1 MDNVK
6 AIRKF
11 TFSKQGKKEEGGIE
25 TLNEDCVYLQ
35 DDFGFVLDGATGL
48 TNDNVTPEKSDA
60 RWFTR
65 EFTRFLT
72 ENLGDKTQTIQSILK
87 KGILE
92 VNTKFNSYCGE
103 KEIKVKPSSTI
114 ALFRINKNEVEFF
127 VLGDCV
133 FLIRDINNNVK
144 ELTTNDLSR
153 LDAQNIKT
161 LIKRAKE
168 NNVYIVDARPLVN
181 DELIRARLSQN
192 TKGGYWTLSD
202 SIEAIDNGLYAKMNI
217 NEIKQIIAMSDG
229 FSQIFDL
236 FKLYTAKEFA
246 DQIQS
251 GKPIEELYMEL
262 YNAQEQDNTCNNY
275 PRFKLRDDTTL
286 FNIEF

>member
-1 MDNVK
+1 MTDIK
-6 AIRKF
+6 PIKKI
-11 TFSKQGKKEEGGIE
+11 TFSKQGKKEDGEIE

-65 EFTRFLT
+65 EFTHFLA
-72 ENLGDKTQTIQSILK
+72 ENLKDKNKTIQNILK
-87 KGILE
+87 EGIAKI
-92 VNTKFNSYCGE
+92 NAKFNSFCGS

-114 ALFRINKNEVEFF
+114 ALFRINNNDIEFF

-133 FLIRDINNNVK
+133 FLIRDNDNKIQV
-144 ELTTNDLSR
+144 LTTSDLSK

-161 LIKRAKE
+161 LVKRAKE
-168 NNVYIVDARPLVN
+168 NNVDVVNARSLVT
-181 DELIRARLSQN
+181 DELIRTRLSQN

-202 SIEAIDNGLYAKMNI
+202 NTEAIDNALYTKI
-217 NEIKQIIAMSDG
+217 DKTKIKQIIAMSDG

-236 FKLYTAKEFA
+236 FKLYTVEEFA
-246 DQIQS
+246 NQIKN
-251 GKPIEELYMEL
+251 GRPIEELYKEL
-262 YNAQEQDNTCNNY
+262 YDAQEKDYTCNNY
-275 PRFKLRDDTTL
+275 PRFKLRDDTTIL
-286 FNIEF
+286 DIEF